1 MRNNIHMN
9 LFASFILRALSV
21 LIKDALLDATKKTS
35 HWSTA
40 VNNEVRVTERFHS
53 NYYRRKM
60 LSFVLFL
67 HWSGVCA
74 YVFGHLKSCVLSF
87 I

>member
-35 HWSTA
+35 HWSTTA
-40 VNNEVRVTERFHS
+40 NNEVRMMRRLH
-53 NYYRRKM
+53 NYHRRRIVH
-60 LSFVLFL
+60 FVFFFA
-67 HWSGVCA
+67 WE
-74 YVFGHLKSCVLSF
+74 
-87 I
+87 